1 MTRSSSLGPLIIWFP
16 KGGTQEQEGERSEEE
31 GKGEEPQPLFRNPFR
46 KKPTQNSRISQVELQ
61 MGGETKTVT
70 TIKLFKRIK
79 EAQVGIYR
87 YDDPDKMDHASWPLA
102 TVTIEKGGWENK
114 KRIMPIFLMGEK
126 NLQWGQNQLELLQ
139 QLGEQ
144 DRGSLETSVSKILL
158 HGCEEETLWDRS
170 EWTVDDYSI

>member
-1 MTRSSSLGPLIIWFP
+1 
-16 KGGTQEQEGERSEEE
+16 
-31 GKGEEPQPLFRNPFR
+31 
-46 KKPTQNSRISQVELQ
+46 

-114 KRIMPIFLMGEK
+114 KKDHAYLSYGREK
-126 NLQWGQNQLELLQ
+126 P
-139 QLGEQ
+139 
-144 DRGSLETSVSKILL
+144 TMVSKQIGITPALGGTGQGEL
-158 HGCEEETLWDRS
+158 
-170 EWTVDDYSI
+170 VDKRL

>member
-1 MTRSSSLGPLIIWFP
+1 
-16 KGGTQEQEGERSEEE
+16 
-31 GKGEEPQPLFRNPFR
+31 
-46 KKPTQNSRISQVELQ
+46 

-158 HGCEEETLWDRS
+158 HGCEEETL
-170 EWTVDDYSI
+170 